1 MHAKAITPLFLLAA
15 GAVLA
20 APAARQETSDEYDY
34 IVVGSGPGGGPLAVN
49 LAKAGHSVLLLEAGD
64 TSAGGSSQYPPE
76 ITWDFF
82 VKHFEDDEKNK
93 ANDYGV
99 WKTVE
104 GRYWVG
110 KDNPPEGA
118 EFLGI
123 YYPRGATV
131 GGSSMINAMA
141 TWLPTDSDWNYVVEV
156 TGDESWKAEN
166 MREIF
171 TRIEKNN
178 YLPEGTPGHG
188 FDGWFQTMMTS
199 GFGPPG
205 SGGDGPAN
213 PVTESMASELGLD
226 PADVPELVSS
236 DPNAL
241 DPDRDTTQGI
251 YGLPRHQ
258 RANGQR
264 YSSRH
269 YILESIEEG
278 IPLTL
283 SVNSLATKVLF
294 ETSESEEAKP
304 KAIGV
309 EYLEGKAIYGADPR
323 RGPDSEGTK
332 KTATARRE
340 VIISGG
346 TFNTPQ
352 ILMLSGI
359 GDPEQLE
366 QFDIP
371 VLVEATGVGTSL
383 MDNQEMPVV
392 GQASG
397 TVGFGDPGFIM
408 IQTDHA
414 TYDERDMFLMHNSG
428 GVFRGFWPS
437 NQTNELPSEVPR
449 VYSTSMVKQHPLNRA
464 GYVRLQSADPLDT
477 PDINF
482 NLYVE
487 GSETDLGGMRD
498 SIAWVRRVYANV
510 AAPAGPIE
518 PLEPPCP
525 SGITEDGH
533 CTDESED
540 DEWIIAHTFGH
551 HPTSTVRIG
560 ADDDPTAVLDSKF
573 RVRGVEG
580 LRVVDASVFPR
591 IPGVFPVVATFIIS
605 QKATDTI
612 LEELA
617 AEME

>member
-1 MHAKAITPLFLLAA
+1 
-15 GAVLA
+15 
-20 APAARQETSDEYDY
+20 
-34 IVVGSGPGGGPLAVN
+34 
-49 LAKAGHSVLLLEAGD
+49 
-64 TSAGGSSQYPPE
+64 
-76 ITWDFF
+76 
-82 VKHFEDDEKNK
+82 
-93 ANDYGV
+93 
-99 WKTVE
+99 
-104 GRYWVG
+104 
-110 KDNPPEGA
+110 
-118 EFLGI
+118 
-123 YYPRGATV
+123 
-131 GGSSMINAMA
+131 
-141 TWLPTDSDWNYVVEV
+141 
-156 TGDESWKAEN
+156 
-166 MREIF
+166 MRDIF

-205 SGGDGPAN
+205 SGGDGPSN

-294 ETSESEEAKP
+294 DTSESEEEAKP

-332 KTATARRE
+332 KAATARRE

-359 GDPEQLE
+359 GDPEQL
-366 QFDIP
+366 QKFDIP
-371 VLVEATGVGTSL
+371 VLVEAPGVGTSL

-449 VYSTSMVKQHPLNRA
+449 VYSTSMVKQHPVNRA

-487 GSETDLGGMRD
+487 GSETDLGGIRD

-525 SGITEDGH
+525 SGVTEDGH

-617 AEME
+617 AEDGGAMK